1 MGKNKAIFLDR
12 DGTINVDV
20 HYLDTPNNFKMYPG
34 VGLGV
39 KRLQDAGFKIIVI
52 TNQSGIARGYFTLET
67 LERIHEKMLK
77 EFEEYDVHVDGI
89 YFCPHRPDDNC
100 NCRKPNTGMF
110 EKAIIEYNIDTKIS
124 FMIGD
129 KILDVAAGRRVGIQ
143 TILIP
148 EPDMR
153 EDTLKQ
159 KDSWDI
165 TPDYLAKDFMDAV
178 ERILKSR
185 L

>member
-1 MGKNKAIFLDR
+1 LGKNKAIFLDR

-52 TNQSGIARGYFTLET
+52 TNQSGIARGYYTLET

-77 EFEEYDVHVDGI
+77 EFEEYDAHVDGI
-89 YFCPHRPDDNC
+89 YFCPHHPDDSC
-100 NCRKPNTGMF
+100 KCRKPKTGMF
-110 EKAIIEYNIDTKIS
+110 EKAIEEHDIDIERS

-129 KILDVAAGRRVGIQ
+129 KHLDMAAGKRVGVEVV
-143 TILIP
+143 LIP
-148 EPDMR
+148 ESDMK
-153 EDTLKQ
+153 EDMLKN

-165 TPDYLAKDFMDAV
+165 TPDCLAKHFMDAV
-178 ERILKSR
+178 EWILGIK
-185 L
+185 

>member
-1 MGKNKAIFLDR
+1 LGKNKAIFLDR

-20 HYLDTPNNFKMYPG
+20 HYLDTPNNFNMYPG

-52 TNQSGIARGYFTLET
+52 TNQSGIARGYYTLET

-77 EFEEYDVHVDGI
+77 EFEEYDAHVDGI
-89 YFCPHRPDDNC
+89 YFCPHHPDDSC
-100 NCRKPNTGMF
+100 KCRKPKTGMF
-110 EKAIIEYNIDTKIS
+110 EKAIEEHDIDSSFS

-129 KILDVAAGRRVGIQ
+129 KPLDVKAGRRIGAK

-148 EPDMR
+148 EPDIRQDVVR
-153 EDTLKQ
+153 E
-159 KDSWDI
+159 KDSWDVI
-165 TPDYLAKDFMDAV
+165 PDFFAQDFLNAV
-178 ERILKSR
+178 DWILEN
-185 L
+185 

>member
-39 KRLQDAGFKIIVI
+39 KSLQDAGFKIIVI

-77 EFEEYDVHVDGI
+77 EFEEYDIHVDGV
-89 YFCPHRPDDNC
+89 YFCPHHPDDSC

-110 EKAIIEYNIDTKIS
+110 EKAIEEHDIDASFS

-129 KILDVAAGRRVGIQ
+129 KHLDVIAGKRIGAK

-148 EPDMR
+148 EPDVR
-153 EDTLKQ
+153 EDVVQ
-159 KDSWDI
+159 EKDSRDEI
-165 TPDYLAKDFMDAV
+165 ADYFAKHFMDAV
-178 ERILKSR
+178 EWILKK
-185 L
+185 